1 MDNASSAGI
10 GPVSQSER
18 IGIIDSLRGFAILG
32 ILLMNIPFFGLPD
45 PATYNPLVLHEVG
58 TINEQ
63 VWYVISLV
71 FDGTQRAIFS
81 MLFGAGALLF
91 ISRVQKR
98 SPGIAPADYF
108 VRRQLWLVVF
118 GLVDGYLLL
127 WSGDILFDYGIA
139 GIILFAFREMTPKKL
154 LIAAGICLLLMT
166 VRENVDLYR
175 QKAVIIRGETIARI
189 DTAKVKLTEQQQ
201 DELAAMKDLRDKWDT
216 AGMKKEVAKNL
227 RQVRGD
233 YPTLYQNITT
243 ETMTIETLSA
253 YSWIWDSLLF
263 MFLGMAFFKT
273 GFLMGQGPLR
283 VYWWLLLAG
292 LAAGIFLTYT
302 WLEPEIRLKYDFYQY
317 YRQVHFEYYEIG
329 RALRSLGLFGLIILL
344 YKSGWFN
351 WLFSLMRPVG
361 QMAFTNYLMQSILC
375 GLFFY
380 GIGLG
385 MFGKLERYQ
394 IYYVVGVVWVLEIAW
409 SHLWLR
415 YFRFGPFEW
424 FWRSLTYWKR
434 QPMKRIAEKSAIH
447 PIDPPGNL

>member
-1 MDNASSAGI
+1 MDITSSTGI

-45 PATYNPLVLHEVG
+45 PATYNPLVRHEVG
-58 TINEQ
+58 TINEN
-63 VWYVISLV
+63 VWYIISLV
-71 FDGTQRAIFS
+71 FDGTQRATFS
-81 MLFGAGALLF
+81 MLFGAGVLLF

-98 SPGIAPADYF
+98 SPGMAPADFF

-118 GLVDGYLLL
+118 GLADGYLLL
-127 WSGDILFDYGIA
+127 WNGDILFDYGIA
-139 GIILFAFREMTPKKL
+139 GIILFAFREMTPKSL
-154 LIAAGICLLLMT
+154 LVAAGICLLLMT
-166 VRENVDLYR
+166 ARENVDLYR
-175 QKAVIIRGETIARI
+175 QKAVIIRGETVARI

-216 AGMKKEVAKNL
+216 AGMKKEAAKNL

-233 YPTLYQNITT
+233 YPTLYQNISN
-243 ETMTIETLSA
+243 ETMAVETLSA
-253 YSWIWDSLLF
+253 YTWIWDSLLF
-263 MFLGMAFFKT
+263 MFLGMALFKT

-283 VYWWLLLAG
+283 FYWGLLVAG
-292 LAAGIFLTYT
+292 LTAGILLTYT

-317 YRQVHFEYYEIG
+317 YKQVHFEYYEIG

-394 IYYVVGVVWVLEIAW
+394 IYYVVGVVWVLEIGW
-409 SHLWLR
+409 SHVWLR
-415 YFRFGPFEW
+415 YFRFGPFE
-424 FWRSLTYWKR
+424 
-434 QPMKRIAEKSAIH
+434 
-447 PIDPPGNL
+447 

>member
-1 MDNASSAGI
+1 MWLNPQFMDNASSAGI

-45 PATYNPLVLHEVG
+45 PATYNPLVRHEVG
-58 TINEQ
+58 TINEKIFYI
-63 VWYVISLV
+63 VGLV

-81 MLFGAGALLF
+81 MLFGAGTLLF

-98 SPGIAPADYF
+98 SAGMAPADYF

-127 WSGDILFDYGIA
+127 WNGDILFDYGIA
-139 GIILFAFREMTPKKL
+139 GIILFAFRELTPKSL
-154 LIAAGICLLLMT
+154 LVAAGICLILMT
-166 VRENVDLYR
+166 ARENVDLYR
-175 QKAVIIRGETIARI
+175 QKAVIIRGETVARI

-216 AGMKKEVAKNL
+216 AGMKKEAAKNL

-233 YPTLYQNITT
+233 YPTLYQNISN

-253 YSWIWDSLLF
+253 YTWIWDSLLF
-263 MFLGMAFFKT
+263 MFLGMALFKT

-283 VYWWLLLAG
+283 VYWWLLVVG
-292 LAAGIFLTYT
+292 LTAGIFLTYT

-317 YRQVHFEYYEIG
+317 YKQVHFDYYEIG
-329 RALRSLGLFGLIILL
+329 RVLRSLGLFGLIILL

-351 WLFSLMRPVG
+351 WLFALMRPVG

-394 IYYVVGVVWVLEIAW
+394 IYYVVGGVWVLEIGW

-415 YFRFGPFEW
+415 RFRFGPFEW
-424 FWRSLTYWKR
+424 MWRSLTYWKR
-434 QPMKRIAEKSAIH
+434 QPMKR
-447 PIDPPGNL
+447 

>member
-1 MDNASSAGI
+1 MDNGSSTGI

-45 PATYNPLVLHEVG
+45 PATYNPLVRHEVG
-58 TINEQ
+58 TINKK
-63 VWYVISLV
+63 VWYIISLV
-71 FDGTQRAIFS
+71 FDGTQRATFS

-98 SPGIAPADYF
+98 SSGMAPADYF

-139 GIILFAFREMTPKKL
+139 GIILFAFREMTPKAL
-154 LIAAGICLLLMT
+154 LVAAGICLLLMT
-166 VRENVDLYR
+166 ARENVDLYR
-175 QKAVIIRGETIARI
+175 QKAVIIRGETVARV
-189 DTAKVKLTEQQQ
+189 DTAKVKLTEQQR

-216 AGMKKEVAKNL
+216 AGMKKEMEKNL

-233 YPTLYQNITT
+233 YPTLYQNISS
-243 ETMTIETLSA
+243 ETMTVETLSA

-273 GFLMGQGPLR
+273 GFLMGQSPLR
-283 VYWWLLLAG
+283 LYWWLFVAG

-317 YRQVHFEYYEIG
+317 YKQVHFEYYEIG
-329 RALRSLGLFGLIILL
+329 RVLRSLGLFGLIILL

-351 WLFSLMRPVG
+351 WLFALMRPVG

-394 IYYVVGVVWVLEIAW
+394 IYYVVGAVWVLEIVW
-409 SHLWLR
+409 SHVWLR

-424 FWRSLTYWKR
+424 LWRSLTYWKR
-434 QPMKRIAEKSAIH
+434 QPIKR
-447 PIDPPGNL
+447 